1 MILLDLITQIFS
13 EKEVAVL
20 FTHIDEKYFYDGELG
35 ALYSKEKTE
44 FRVWAPEADGAR
56 VQLYKT
62 CKDETPYRRMPMEKG
77 RDGVWSKTAF
87 GDLNGVYYT
96 YVMTYDGIEQEAVDI
111 YARSAG
117 VNGVMGM
124 VIDTKECDP
133 AGWEKQD
140 YVKLEKYTD
149 ACLYELHVR
158 DFSIDKSGNFCY
170 KGRFLAFIE
179 KGLVNA
185 AGDSIGIDHIKELGV
200 THVHLMPCFD
210 YSTVDESDV
219 HRPQFNWGY
228 DPQNYNAPEGSYSTD
243 PFNGKTRVAEFKR
256 LVYALHKEGIGVVMD
271 VVYNHTAATADSNFN
286 KIYPKYYY
294 RLWGENGEY
303 FSNGSGC
310 GNELATERKM
320 VRKFIVDSLCYWA
333 KEYKIDG
340 FRFDLMGLY
349 DIETL
354 NIISQK
360 LKEINPNVLLYGEGW
375 TGGDSP
381 LEWDKRAMKLNARNA
396 PDFAFFSDDFRD
408 TVKGNNFENRDKGYV
423 NGATGNEEY
432 VKEILCGR
440 IPHPQIPNLTKFAWT
455 ETPAQTVNYAEAHDN
470 LTLWDKLYY
479 TNSTDSM
486 EKRIRMDKM
495 AAAMVFLAQGIP
507 FIQAGQE
514 FLRSKP
520 FPGGTAFDHNSYKSP
535 DAINSLKWNRKSE
548 YKDVFEYYKGLIA
561 FRKAHTTFRMCDKDE
576 IGEKMQ
582 YIDRLPQRVVGF
594 VLYGDNEFEEAVV
607 FFNPN
612 DCPVTLHAFGSYGV
626 YVDGEKAGTVP
637 LRMIEEGDYEID
649 GLSAMVLGRVKP
661 DFSAEEVYETI
672 ATD

>member
-1 MILLDLITQIFS
+1 MAL
-13 EKEVAVL
+13 L
-20 FTHIDEKYFYDGELG
+20 FTKTDEKYGYDGELG
-35 ALYSKEKTE
+35 AIYSSDKTE
-44 FRVWAPEADGAR
+44 FKVWAPEAAAAR
-56 VQLYKT
+56 VQLYKS
-62 CKDETPYRRMPMEKG
+62 CRDETPYRRLPMEKG
-77 RDGVWSKTAF
+77 RDGVWRKTAF
-87 GDLNGVYYT
+87 GDLNGTYYT

-117 VNGVMGM
+117 VNGAMGM
-124 VIDTKECDP
+124 IIDTKACDP
-133 AGWEKQD
+133 AGWDKQD

-149 ACLYELHVR
+149 ACIYELHVR

-210 YSTVDESDV
+210 FSTVDESDV

-228 DPQNYNAPEGSYSTD
+228 DPQNYNVPEGSYSTD
-243 PFNGKTRVAEFKR
+243 PFDGKARVAEFKR

-310 GNELATERKM
+310 GNEFATERKM
-320 VRKFIVDSLCYWA
+320 ARKFIIDSLCYWA

-349 DIETL
+349 DKETL
-354 NIISQK
+354 NLIAQK

-381 LEWDKRAMKLNARNA
+381 LEWDMRAMKLNARST
-396 PDFAFFSDDFRD
+396 PDLAFFSDDFRD

-432 VKEILCGR
+432 VKEVLCGR
-440 IPHPQIPNLTKFAWT
+440 IPHPQIPNLTQFSWT
-455 ETPAQTVNYAEAHDN
+455 DTPAQTVNYAEAHDN

-479 TNSTDSM
+479 TNSTDSI

-561 FRKAHTTFRMCDKDE
+561 FRKAHSAFRMCDKDE
-576 IGEKMQ
+576 IGEKMK

-594 VLYGDNEFEEAVV
+594 VLYGDNEFEETVV

-626 YVDGEKAGTVP
+626 YIDGEKAGVVPMRTV
-637 LRMIEEGDYEID
+637 EGDYEMD
-649 GLSAMVLGRVKP
+649 GLSTMVLGRVRA
-661 DFSAEEVYETI
+661 DLSEEKVYDAP